1 MKTYILTIALG
12 LVPIGILA
20 ADEPATSSKF
30 AAEFA
35 KRWAKTSKLAVAVA
49 EAMPEN
55 EYAFRPDPPS
65 MNFGEQMLHIAW
77 ANYAFCHAL
86 KDEAAPPA
94 SEVTEKT
101 AIVKILG
108 ESQEYCSAVISATTV
123 EQMNRIHS
131 TPDGKLDGDELLLAL
146 YVHLAHHRGQA
157 EVYLRDK
164 GIKPPSYVF

>member
-1 MKTYILTIALG
+1 M
-12 LVPIGILA
+12 VLA
-20 ADEPATSSKF
+20 ADGAAASSNF
-30 AAEFA
+30 AAEFG
-35 KRWAKTSKLAVAVA
+35 KRWTKTSKLAVAVA

-94 SEVTEKT
+94 SDVKDKA

-108 ESQEYCSAVISATTV
+108 ESLDYCSAAISGTTG
-123 EQMNRIHS
+123 EQMNKIHS
-131 TPDGKLDGDELLLAL
+131 TPDGKLNGDELLLAL

-157 EVYLRDK
+157 EVYLRNK